1 MKAIVSTILIVA
13 IVIVLIWWVVRW
25 TTQTST
31 VLLKGPLCV
40 NGSVD
45 CPGGYSDKVPVIK
58 NNNELSGN
66 VASSNYTISL
76 WYYVTQWTVT
86 DNKKIL
92 FTRLNN
98 GAGNI
103 GGPEISLGE
112 RENNLHIR
120 VACHNTAETA
130 TPRYG
135 QHTGTSCDLHPT
147 GVTSEYC
154 DIDNVPVQRWVCVL
168 VSVYGRTLDVYI
180 DGKLTKTCL
189 LPGLAIATA
198 AGECI
203 IAPANGSNA
212 LKPQAVLATAPDGSV
227 SSVTT
232 CPSTTDAHSASKSK
246 TSAATQKENECTQRL
261 AEHHSNFKSSS
272 FPGYIDN
279 VRYWDTATNPQQ
291 AYNIYKDGPSGGGFG
306 TNFFDD
312 YYMEVGFYDKGN
324 NEFSFRI

>member
-13 IVIVLIWWVVRW
+13 IVIVIIWWVVRW

-45 CPGGYSDKVPVIK
+45 CPGGYNDSVPVIK

-76 WYYVTQWTVT
+76 WYYVTQWTIT
-86 DNKKIL
+86 DNPKIL

-98 GAGNI
+98 GAGNV
-103 GGPEISLGE
+103 GGPEISLGA
-112 RENNLHIR
+112 RENNLSVR
-120 VACHNTAETA
+120 VACHDTAS
-130 TPRYG
+130 TPDPR
-135 QHTGTSCDLHPT
+135 TNNITCNLDPT

-154 DIDNVPVQRWVCVL
+154 DIDNVPIQRWVCVL

-203 IAPANGSNA
+203 IAPVNGANKV
-212 LKPQAVLATAPDGSV
+212 KPQTMLSTGADGSIKTTTNCPTTTHSKTH
-227 SSVTT
+227 SSH
-232 CPSTTDAHSASKSK
+232 HSAASKE
-246 TSAATQKENECTQRL
+246 KECSQMI
-261 AEHHSNFKSSS
+261 AEHNSNFHSSS

-312 YYMEVGFYDKGN
+312 YYMEVGFYDKGK